1 MVNRGD
7 IWWAELPEPAA
18 SEPGYKRPVII
29 LQSDEFNRSRI
40 DTVIVVIIT
49 SNLRLAV
56 APGNIT
62 LPKNKS
68 GLEKES
74 VANVSQIITIDKR
87 FLGEKIGK
95 LDHMTMRQL
104 DEGIELVL
112 GLAKI

>member
-1 MVNRGD
+1 MNRGD
-7 IWWAELPEPAA
+7 IWWAELPEPTA

-49 SNLRLAV
+49 SNLRLAT
-56 APGNIT
+56 APGNVK
-62 LPKNKS
+62 LLKS
-68 GLEKES
+68 KTGLEKES

-95 LDHMTMRQL
+95 LDHVTMQQL
-104 DEGIELVL
+104 NEGVELVL
-112 GLAKI
+112 GL